1 MTTSDPSANPPVLVC
16 WPELPDPRNAHAPDG
31 ARTAVRLEI
40 RVWQHILGKHVLP
53 GWEPWTNMFSSEI
66 LPRLLRLIDPCIS
79 SDPVVTDGEAIRRHV
94 RQALERPLGLL
105 HEARPIRS
113 PRKRPQRV
121 WLLVLPCGATAYV
134 HEKKSYNRLAT
145 CYFPAYALVLKNKA
159 FRWRRGARRLV
170 AEYGVFEAKR
180 NALRLPEPETVKEVK
195 RQGCVK
201 QLRAAIRFV
210 TPSSW
215 GFCHEL
221 DGVPWHGKP
230 GEWPATEAAS
240 PGRRR
245 LKPRDCKA
253 PNEQELGI

>member
-1 MTTSDPSANPPVLVC
+1 MTTRDPNANPPVLVC
-16 WPELPDPRNAHAPDG
+16 WPDLPAPRNARAPDG

-40 RVWQHILGKHVLP
+40 RVWQHSLGKHMLP
-53 GWEPWTNMFSSEI
+53 GWEPWADIFPSEI
-66 LPRLLRLIDPCIS
+66 LPRLIRLIDPCVS
-79 SDPVVTDGEAIRRHV
+79 SVPIVTDGEAVRRQV
-94 RQALERPLGLL
+94 RRALERPLALL
-105 HEARPIRS
+105 HKARPIRS

-121 WLLVLPCGATAYV
+121 WLLVLTCGATAYI
-134 HEKKSYNRLAT
+134 HGKSYNRLAT

-170 AEYGVFEAKR
+170 AEHGVFDAKR

-210 TPSSW
+210 TPTSW
-215 GFCHEL
+215 EFCHEL
-221 DGVPWHGKP
+221 DGVPWRGKL
-230 GEWPATEAAS
+230 GEWPAAEVAS
-240 PGRRR
+240 SGRRHLTLR
-245 LKPRDCKA
+245 RCKA